1 MGLKFEF
8 YSVQLHL
15 LKCSAKGPGKHR
27 MTLVECLLMPFWLC
41 WHQGVSLT
49 SLALSN
55 AIFAELLAK
64 KKKKKFLESYSQG
77 KLSLSL
83 SVWMNWS
90 IVPEL
95 TQGRVPLNWWQC
107 RRKRSLCGDLSFS
120 PHCHL
125 LHFYNLAGIS
135 RKERKCNWF
144 LRIFFL
150 IKQATKWNRR
160 KKTLPWPATNIQ
172 YVSHSR
178 MY

>member
-64 KKKKKFLESYSQG
+64 KKKKVSRVIFTREVEFEFKRLDELEHCARADPRKGATELVTVQEEKVLMWRSLIFS
-77 KLSLSL
+77 SLSSPAL
-83 SVWMNWS
+83 LQFSRDKQKGKKVQL
-90 IVPEL
+90 IFKDIF
-95 TQGRVPLNWWQC
+95 LN
-107 RRKRSLCGDLSFS
+107 
-120 PHCHL
+120 
-125 LHFYNLAGIS
+125 
-135 RKERKCNWF
+135 
-144 LRIFFL
+144 
-150 IKQATKWNRR
+150 
-160 KKTLPWPATNIQ
+160 KTSNK
-172 YVSHSR
+172 
-178 MY
+178 MK